1 VPADFVVQL
10 VKRAED
16 LLQNLTTARRQSI
29 HARAAAT
36 LGFGRAKP
44 TAVRHPGEHRV
55 QRARAQAIAVTM
67 QFFQHPLTVD
77 PLLAR
82 VVEDVYLPESKE
94 ELTNHRIAHGGAS
107 YHP

>member
-1 VPADFVVQL
+1 MAADFVVQL
-10 VKRAED
+10 VKCAEYLPQD
-16 LLQNLTTARRQSI
+16 LTTARRQSI

-36 LGFGRAKP
+36 RGFGRAKP
-44 TAVRHPGEHRV
+44 TAVRHPREHRV
-55 QRARAQAIAVTM
+55 QRARAQTIAVAM

-82 VVEDVYLPESKE
+82 VVKDMHLPESEE